1 MDRQTLDNV
10 LEAQKNE
17 ITEYHIYTKI
27 ATRTKDR
34 NNKEVLHKI
43 ASEEKAHYDYFSKHS
58 GQQLKPSRW
67 QIFKFYWIIKIFGLT
82 FGLKLMER
90 GEGSAQKAYE
100 ELEGKLP
107 DIQQVINDEENHE
120 QELLNMIREE
130 KLDYV
135 DSIVLG
141 LNDALVELTGA
152 LAGLTFALQNTRLIA
167 VVGLVT
173 GIAAALSMASS
184 EYLSKKSEAEGNNP
198 VRSAIYTGIAYLGTV
213 IILILPYLI
222 IPNYIFALALTLA
235 AAVLIILIFNYY
247 LAVAKDLSFKKRFG
261 EMALL
266 SMSVSVISF
275 GIGFLIRSLFGVEV

>member
-1 MDRQTLDNV
+1 MDKQTLENI

-17 ITEYHIYTKI
+17 ITEYHIYSKI
-27 ATRTKDR
+27 AARTKNR
-34 NNKEVLHKI
+34 ENRKILYKI
-43 ASEEKAHYDYFSKHS
+43 ANEEKAHYDYFSEHS

-67 QIFKFYWIIKIFGLT
+67 QIFKFYWIIRIFGLT

-90 GEGSAQKAYE
+90 GESTAQKAYE
-100 ELEGKLP
+100 NLEGKLP

-235 AAVLIILIFNYY
+235 AAILVILIFNYY
-247 LAVAKDLSFKKRFG
+247 LAIAKDLSFKKRFG

-275 GIGFLIRSLFGVEV
+275 GIGFLIRSVFGVEV